1 MTQVLRRLPINTEL
15 VAFTLLILFLAL
27 YPMFGSRF
35 GILNV
40 SYFMSLL
47 FLSISVALIWGFAG
61 ILSFGQTAFFGLAA
75 YTFAVYTTNNPGGW
89 HSWIGALIAIIAAAL
104 LAALLGY
111 IMFYGGVN
119 DVFVGLTMLAVT
131 LVMATF
137 MGQTAGPEWTIGV
150 ARLNGFNGMFV
161 NPISWPGGEWFT
173 DQQVFYFFLTLLFA
187 VYIILKIV
195 TSSRWGYGLIALRE
209 NRSRTETF
217 GYNVQ
222 LMQVQVFAISG
233 AIAGLS
239 GVLYA
244 SWGGY
249 IDPSSMGMT
258 AAITPVIY
266 VAIGGRKSLTAAI
279 VGSLALMKLIQ
290 ELSSTAPEY
299 AFVITGAVALLAVLY
314 VPEGIVYTLFKWC
327 DDTLFKNWFLSGK
340 TNSTPA
346 TSASHQGGEHV

>member
-1 MTQVLRRLPINTEL
+1 MIGFLRRLPINTESL
-15 VAFTLLILFLAL
+15 VFAVLVVFLAL
-27 YPMFGSRF
+27 YPNTATPF
-35 GILNV
+35 GILNMA
-40 SYFMSLL
+40 YFLTVT
-47 FLSISVALIWGFAG
+47 FLAVSVALIWGFAG
-61 ILSFGQTAFFGLAA
+61 ILSFGQTAFFGLAG
-75 YTFAVYTTNNPGGW
+75 YTYGVYVINNPGGW
-89 HSWIGALIAIIAAAL
+89 QTWIGALVAILAAAA

-137 MGQTAGPEWTIGV
+137 MGQTAGPEWKIGT
-150 ARLNGFNGMFV
+150 ARLNGYNGMFV
-161 NPISWPGGEWFT
+161 PSITWPSGNWFT
-173 DQQVFYFFLTLLFA
+173 DKQVFYFFLILLVV
-187 VYIILKIV
+187 VYTVLRAL
-195 TSSRWGYGLIALRE
+195 TASRWGYGLVALRE

-222 LMQVQVFAISG
+222 LLQVQVFTIAG
-233 AIAGLS
+233 ALAGLS

-279 VGSLALMKLIQ
+279 VASLALLKLSQ
-290 ELSSTAPEY
+290 ELASTAPEY
-299 AFVITGAVALLAVLY
+299 AFVLTGAVALLAVLF
-314 VPEGIVYTLFKWC
+314 VPEGIVYALFKWL
-327 DDTLFKNWFLSGK
+327 DEAIFRRFFLRDKAMKS
-340 TNSTPA
+340 A
-346 TSASHQGGEHV
+346 THSVKAREGNDV

>member
-1 MTQVLRRLPINTEL
+1 MTEFLRRLPLNTETL
-15 VAFTLLILFLAL
+15 VFGLLILFLAI
-27 YPMFGSRF
+27 YPTFGTGF
-35 GILNV
+35 GVLNV
-40 SYFMSLL
+40 AYFMSMI

-61 ILSFGQTAFFGLAA
+61 ILSFGQTAFFGLAG
-75 YTFAVYTTNNPGGW
+75 YTFAVYTENNPGGW
-89 HSWIGALIAIIAAAL
+89 HSWIGVLVAVVAAAL

-137 MGQTAGPEWTIGV
+137 MGQTAGPEWAIGI
-150 ARLNGFNGMFV
+150 ARLNGYNGMFV
-161 NPISWPGGEWFT
+161 NPITWPSGDWFT
-173 DQQVFYFFLTLLFA
+173 NEQVFCFFLILLVI
-187 VYIILKIV
+187 VYIVLKIL

-222 LMQVQVFAISG
+222 LLQVQVFTISG

-266 VAIGGRKSLTAAI
+266 VAIGGRKSLAAAI
-279 VGSLALMKLIQ
+279 IASIALMKLIQ

-299 AFVITGAVALLAVLY
+299 AFVITGAVALLAV
-314 VPEGIVYTLFKWC
+314 VFMPDGIIYTLFRWVDEMVFRK
-327 DDTLFKNWFLSGK
+327 LFLS
-340 TNSTPA
+340 NRQVA
-346 TSASHQGGEHV
+346 TESGDLGQEGEKGV

>member
-1 MTQVLRRLPINTEL
+1 MELLRKLPLNTESL
-15 VAFTLLILFLAL
+15 VFALLVIFLAC
-27 YPMFGSRF
+27 YPMFGSGF
-35 GILNV
+35 GVLNV
-40 SYFMSLL
+40 AYFISMI

-61 ILSFGQTAFFGLAA
+61 ILSFGQTAFFGLSG
-75 YTFAVYTTNNPGGW
+75 YVFAVYTINNPGGW
-89 HSWIGALIAIIAAAL
+89 ETWIGALVAIIASAL
-104 LAALLGY
+104 LGALLGY

-137 MGQTAGPEWTIGV
+137 MGQTAGPEWAIGD
-150 ARLNGFNGMFV
+150 ARLNGYNGMFV
-161 NPISWPGGEWFT
+161 PPITWPSGDWFT
-173 DQQVFYFFLTLLFA
+173 DNQVFYFFLIVLIFI
-187 VYIILKIV
+187 YIILRV
-195 TSSRWGYGLIALRE
+195 LTSSRWGYGLIALRE

-222 LMQVQVFAISG
+222 LLQVQVFTISG

-249 IDPSSMGMT
+249 IDPSSLGMT

-279 VGSLALMKLIQ
+279 VGSLALLKLSQ
-290 ELSSTAPEY
+290 ELASSAPEY
-299 AFVITGAVALLAVLY
+299 AFVITGALALLAVLY
-314 VPEGIVYTLFKWC
+314 MPDGIVYTIFKWV
-327 DDTLFKNWFLSGK
+327 DDRVFQRWFLSRKPSGPDHH
-340 TNSTPA
+340 TADT
-346 TSASHQGGEHV
+346 GGNEHD

>member
-1 MTQVLRRLPINTEL
+1 MTHILRRLPFNTETIVFGLL
-15 VAFTLLILFLAL
+15 VIYLAF
-27 YPMFGSRF
+27 YPSFGSNF
-35 GILNV
+35 GIINV
-40 SYFMSLL
+40 SYFLSLI
-47 FLSISVALIWGFAG
+47 FLSVSVALIWGFAG

-75 YTFAVYTTNNPGGW
+75 YSYAVYTTNNPGGW
-89 HSWIGALIAIIAAAL
+89 HTWIGALIAIVAAAL

-137 MGQTAGPEWTIGV
+137 MGQTAGPEWAIGT

-161 NPISWPGGEWFT
+161 NSISWPSGDWFT
-173 DQQVFYFFLTLLFA
+173 SKQVLHFFLIILVI
-187 VYIILKIV
+187 VYIILKLL

-222 LMQVQVFAISG
+222 MMQVQVFTIAG

-279 VGSLALMKLIQ
+279 VASLALMKLIQ

-299 AFVITGAVALLAVLY
+299 AMVITGAVALLAVLF
-314 VPEGIVYTLFKWC
+314 VPEGIVYTIFKWC
-327 DDTLFKNWFLSGK
+327 DDTLFKRWFLKSDAA
-340 TNSTPA
+340 SSESR
-346 TSASHQGGEHV
+346 SAASQGGENV